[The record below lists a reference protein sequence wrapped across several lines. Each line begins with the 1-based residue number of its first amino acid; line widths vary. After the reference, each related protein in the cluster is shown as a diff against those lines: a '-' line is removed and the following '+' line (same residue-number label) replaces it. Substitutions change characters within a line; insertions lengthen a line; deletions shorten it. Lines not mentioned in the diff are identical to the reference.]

1 MNEFG
6 AFASGFGDDARVLAD
21 TRRRRSTRD
30 ALERLLD
37 CDDRLSRER
46 VAQLIRDAHTQD
58 FNDCDSRLGAR
69 RRQIAGAQA
78 ALDRVAGAVAVAG
91 ALAVVGLVILTC
103 LQSGGLAVQIGR
115 LLAAGLALAMVG
127 LLTRGG
133 RPSVAVQAVVQSVA
147 SLLLLSA
154 SDNAGLDLAIL
165 GLGWAAIA
173 ARGVIRGRARGH
185 ELDLLE
191 LGFSVRGRDESVAQM
206 RRVRA
211 AAI

>member
-6 AFASGFGDDARVLAD
+6 AFASGFGDDVRTLAD

-30 ALERLLD
+30 ALEGLLD
-37 CDDRLSRER
+37 RDDRLSRAR
-46 VAQLIRDAHTQD
+46 VAELIRDAHACEAQ
-58 FNDCDSRLGAR
+58 LGR
-69 RRQIAGAQA
+69 RRQIALAQA

-91 ALAVVGLVILTC
+91 ALAAVGLVILIC
-103 LQSGGLAVQIGR
+103 LQSAGLAGQIER

-127 LLTRGG
+127 LVTQGG

-154 SDNAGLDLAIL
+154 SDNAGLDLAIA

-173 ARGVIRGRARGH
+173 ARGLIRGRARAH
-185 ELDLLE
+185 DLDLLE

>member
-1 MNEFG
+1 MDEFG
-6 AFASGFGDDARVLAD
+6 AFAGGIGDDVRMLAD

-37 CDDRLSRER
+37 RNDRLSRER
-46 VAQLIRDAHTQD
+46 VAELIRDAHAQD
-58 FNDCDSRLGAR
+58 FNVRDPQLGAR

-91 ALAVVGLVILTC
+91 ALSVVSLVILIC
-103 LQSGGLAVQIGR
+103 LHSGGLAAQIER
-115 LLAAGLALAMVG
+115 LLAAGLALAMAG
-127 LLTRGG
+127 LITQGG

-147 SLLLLSA
+147 SVLLLSA
-154 SDNAGLDLAIL
+154 STDTVLDLAIL

-173 ARGVIRGRARGH
+173 ARGLIRGRARAH